1 MTQSEG
7 NVSKS
12 GKRKR
17 ENDDDIAIKAALKVL
32 TKEPDEYDR
41 FGEYVALELRTLQSD
56 FVRKKLKNEI
66 RKAIVR
72 AADEDEAY
80 TMPCTSES
88 NTRSNSPGYTIS
100 VQSPSALPEASHSA
114 KDFIEHFNFSQL

>member
-56 FVRKKLKNEI
+56 FVRKKTKKRN
-66 RKAIVR
+66 K
-72 AADEDEAY
+72 
-80 TMPCTSES
+80 ES
-88 NTRSNSPGYTIS
+88 YSSCSR
-100 VQSPSALPEASHSA
+100 
-114 KDFIEHFNFSQL
+114 